1 MACHLARAI
10 SGEIIS
16 ADSRQIY
23 CGMDIGTGKDL
34 DEYYIDG
41 QSIPYH
47 LINIKQPGYKYN
59 IEEYQ
64 RDFKAAFELI
74 SSQNNMPILCGGS
87 GLYLETALCGNSFL
101 GIPADQNRQAEWMN
115 LTDDELNLCYANLP
129 AEIREKLNAL
139 TRSRKIRA
147 LEIHAFLSE
156 NSDWKPMEQIALQP
170 IIFGLSIDRELRREK
185 IVKRLSYRLNHGMIE
200 EVENLLK
207 NGLSYQDLDYYGLE
221 YKWVGR
227 YLSGEIRKKELFDQ
241 LSIAIHQFAK
251 KQMTWFRRMEKNGF
265 EINWLEA
272 TDSLEINLQKIKIL
286 L

>member
-1 MACHLARAI
+1 LAKSI

-34 DEYYIDG
+34 DEYNIAG
-41 QSIPYH
+41 QLIPYH

-74 SSQNNMPILCGGS
+74 SVQNKMPILCGGS
-87 GLYLETALCGNSFL
+87 GLYLETALRGNSFL
-101 GIPADQNRQAEWMN
+101 GIPADQNQQAEWID
-115 LTDDELNLCYANLP
+115 LTEDELNLRYVNLP
-129 AEIREKLNAL
+129 VELREKLNAL
-139 TRSRKIRA
+139 TRPRKIRA
-147 LEIHAFLSE
+147 LEIHAFLSK
-156 NSDWKPMEQIALQP
+156 NSDWKPMELADLNP
-170 IIFGLSIDRELRREK
+170 LIFGLSIDRELRREK
-185 IVKRLSYRLNHGMIE
+185 IIKRLSFRLNHGMIE
-200 EVENLLK
+200 EVENLLN
-207 NGLSYQDLDYYGLE
+207 NGLSYQELDYYGLE

-251 KQMTWFRRMEKNGF
+251 KQMTWFRRMEKNGV

-272 TDSLEINLQKIKIL
+272 TDSVEINLQKIKNL